1 MILKLAYDNK
11 TKSFYESVKELLEN
25 YQLVELLAFNE
36 DNYATRKEAFKLKAC
51 YGTRLL
57 PFMVLSKEDNS
68 VIEAFYSDNNS
79 CRLDYLKDVLDHCLI
94 YNHEKY
100 VGLDRSKETERNS

>member
-1 MILKLAYDNK
+1 MILKLAYNNQ
-11 TKSFYESVKELLEN
+11 TLSFYEELKK
-25 YQLVELLAFNE
+25 LVEKYNLIELLAYNE

-79 CRLDYLKDVLDHCLI
+79 CRLDYLEDVLNHCLI

-100 VGLDRSKETERNS
+100 V

>member
-1 MILKLAYDNK
+1 MILKLVYDEK
-11 TKSFYESVKELLEN
+11 SKSFYEKVKELLDK
-25 YQLVELLAFNE
+25 YVIIELQAYNE
-36 DNYATRKEAFKLKAC
+36 DNYATKKEAFKLKAC

-57 PFMVLSKEDNS
+57 PFMVLSKENNS

-79 CRLDYLKDVLDHCLI
+79 CRLDYLEDVLNHCLI

-100 VGLDRSKETERNS
+100 V

>member
-1 MILKLAYDNK
+1 MILKLAYNNQ
-11 TKSFYESVKELLEN
+11 TLSFYEELKKLVEKYN
-25 YQLVELLAFNE
+25 LVELLAYNE

-79 CRLDYLKDVLDHCLI
+79 CRLDYLEDVLNHCLI

-100 VGLDRSKETERNS
+100 V